1 MPQIRPRIRPLFPP
15 LFPPLLR
22 PRSRSLLRPLA
33 AAAALSLAA
42 LGALSPAHAADAGRP
57 VTLIVPFA
65 AGGGVDGMGRL
76 LAERLRA
83 DMPQGVVVENKPGAS
98 GMLGAQAVLRSAPD
112 GTTLLLGS
120 AGETAINPL
129 VFKGKMQYQP
139 DKDLVPIALIA
150 RVPNVLLANPKL
162 PVANVEQLVAYGRA
176 HPDKL
181 TYATSGVGN
190 PQHLNGE
197 LLQSLAGIKMVH
209 VPYKGASAQLVDV
222 ASGSVDLTFVSLAGA
237 LPFIQSGKVK
247 PLAVTSAKRA
257 SFAPD
262 IPAIAETA
270 GLKDYALENWFGV
283 FVAAGTPSAVQQ
295 KLADAINRALRDE
308 KFVASIRELGG
319 EVQPMSQAEFS
330 AFIKAQTGVF
340 AKVVADGHITA
351 EN

>member
-1 MPQIRPRIRPLFPP
+1 MPQIRT
-15 LFPPLLR
+15 
-22 PRSRSLLRPLA
+22 LA
-33 AAAALSLAA
+33 AVAALALAA
-42 LGALSPAHAADAGRP
+42 SSPLHAADAAAGRP
-57 VTLIVPFA
+57 ITLIVPFA

-76 LAERLRA
+76 LAERLRSE
-83 DMPQGVVVENKPGAS
+83 MPQGVVVENKPGAS
-98 GMLGAQAVLRSAPD
+98 GMLGAQAVVRSAPD
-112 GTTLLLGS
+112 GATLLLGS

-139 DKDLVPIALIA
+139 EKDLAPIALIA
-150 RVPNVLLANPKL
+150 RVPNVLVANPKL
-162 PVANVEQLVAYGRA
+162 PVANVEELVAYGRA

-222 ASGSVDLTFVSLAGA
+222 AAGSVDLTFVSLAGA
-237 LPFIQSGKVK
+237 LPFIKGGKVK
-247 PLAVTSAKRA
+247 PLAVTSAQRA

-262 IPAIAETA
+262 IPAVAEYA
-270 GLKDYALENWFGV
+270 PLKDYALENWFGV
-283 FVAAGTPSAVQQ
+283 FVPAATPAEVRQ
-295 KLADAINRALRDE
+295 KLADAIGRSLKDE

-319 EVQPMSQAEFS
+319 EVQPMSQDEFR
-330 AFIKAQTGVF
+330 AFIKAQTAVF

>member
-1 MPQIRPRIRPLFPP
+1 MPPIRT
-15 LFPPLLR
+15 
-22 PRSRSLLRPLA
+22 LA
-33 AAAALSLAA
+33 AAAALALAA
-42 LGALSPAHAADAGRP
+42 STPLHAADLPANRP
-57 VTLIVPFA
+57 ITLIVPFA

-76 LAERLRA
+76 LAERLRSEL
-83 DMPQGVVVENKPGAS
+83 PQGVVVENKPGAS
-98 GMLGAQAVLRSAPD
+98 GMLGATAVVRSAPD
-112 GTTLLLGS
+112 GATLLLGS

-129 VFKGKMQYQP
+129 VFKSKMQYQP
-139 DKDLVPIALIA
+139 EKDLAPVALIA
-150 RVPNVLLANPKL
+150 RVPNVLVANPKL

-209 VPYKGASAQLVDV
+209 VPYKGAAAQLVDV
-222 ASGSVDLTFVSLAGA
+222 AAGSVDLTFVSLAGA
-237 LPFIQSGKVK
+237 LPFIKSGKVK

-262 IPAIAETA
+262 IPALAEYA
-270 GLKDYALENWFGV
+270 PLKDYALENWFGV
-283 FVAAGTPSAVQQ
+283 FVPASTPPEVQQ
-295 KLADAINRALRDE
+295 KLATAIDRSLKDE

-319 EVQPMSQAEFS
+319 EVQPMSQDAFR
-330 AFIKAQTGVF
+330 AFIKAQTAVF
-340 AKVVADGHITA
+340 AKVVADGNITA

>member
-1 MPQIRPRIRPLFPP
+1 MPPIRT
-15 LFPPLLR
+15 
-22 PRSRSLLRPLA
+22 LA
-33 AAAALSLAA
+33 AAAALALAA
-42 LGALSPAHAADAGRP
+42 STPLQAADLPANRP
-57 VTLIVPFA
+57 ITLIVPFA

-76 LAERLRA
+76 LAERLRSEL
-83 DMPQGVVVENKPGAS
+83 PQGVVVENKPGAS
-98 GMLGAQAVLRSAPD
+98 GMLGATAVVRSAPD
-112 GTTLLLGS
+112 GATLLLGS

-129 VFKGKMQYQP
+129 VFKSKMQYQP
-139 DKDLVPIALIA
+139 EKDLAPVALIA
-150 RVPNVLLANPKL
+150 RVPNVLVANPKL

-209 VPYKGASAQLVDV
+209 VPYKGAAAQLVDV
-222 ASGSVDLTFVSLAGA
+222 AAGSVDLTFVSLAGA
-237 LPFIQSGKVK
+237 LPFIKSGKVK

-262 IPAIAETA
+262 IPALAEYA
-270 GLKDYALENWFGV
+270 PLKDYALENWFGV
-283 FVAAGTPSAVQQ
+283 FVPANTPPEVQQ
-295 KLADAINRALRDE
+295 KLAAAIDRSLKDE

-319 EVQPMSQAEFS
+319 EVQPMSQDAFR
-330 AFIKAQTGVF
+330 AFIKAQTAVF
-340 AKVVADGHITA
+340 AKVVADGNITA

>member
-1 MPQIRPRIRPLFPP
+1 MPPIRT
-15 LFPPLLR
+15 
-22 PRSRSLLRPLA
+22 LA
-33 AAAALSLAA
+33 AAAALALAA
-42 LGALSPAHAADAGRP
+42 STPIHAADLPANRP
-57 VTLIVPFA
+57 ITLIVPFA

-76 LAERLRA
+76 LAERLRSEL
-83 DMPQGVVVENKPGAS
+83 PQGVVVENKPGAS
-98 GMLGAQAVLRSAPD
+98 GMLGATAVVRSAPD
-112 GTTLLLGS
+112 GATLLLGS

-129 VFKGKMQYQP
+129 VFKSKMQYQP
-139 DKDLVPIALIA
+139 EKDLAPVALIA
-150 RVPNVLLANPKL
+150 RVPNVLVANPKL

-209 VPYKGASAQLVDV
+209 VPYKGAAAQLVDV
-222 ASGSVDLTFVSLAGA
+222 AAGSVDLTFVSLAGA
-237 LPFIQSGKVK
+237 LPFIKSGKVK

-262 IPAIAETA
+262 IPALAEYA
-270 GLKDYALENWFGV
+270 PLKDYALENWFGV
-283 FVAAGTPSAVQQ
+283 FVPASTPPEVQQ
-295 KLADAINRALRDE
+295 KLAAAIDRSLKDE

-319 EVQPMSQAEFS
+319 EVQPMSQDEFR
-330 AFIKAQTGVF
+330 AFIKAQTAVF
-340 AKVVADGHITA
+340 AKVVADGNITA

>member
-1 MPQIRPRIRPLFPP
+1 MPPTRLF
-15 LFPPLLR
+15 
-22 PRSRSLLRPLA
+22 A
-33 AAAALSLAA
+33 AAASALALSLATA
-42 LGALSPAHAADAGRP
+42 VPATSAWAADAGRP
-57 VTLIVPFA
+57 ISLIVPFA

-76 LAERLRA
+76 LAERLRSE
-83 DMPQGVVVENKPGAS
+83 MPQGVVVENKPGAS
-98 GMLGAQAVLRSAPD
+98 GMLGAQTVVRSTPD

-129 VFKGKMQYQP
+129 VFKSKMQYQP
-139 DKDLVPIALIA
+139 EQDLVPIALIA
-150 RVPNVLLANPKL
+150 RVPNVLVANPKL
-162 PVANVEQLVAYGRA
+162 PVADVKELVAYGRE

-222 ASGSVDLTFVSLAGA
+222 AAGSVDLTFVSLAGA
-237 LPFIQSGKVK
+237 LPFIKSGKVK

-262 IPAIAETA
+262 IPAVAEYA
-270 GLKDYALENWFGV
+270 PLKDYALENWFGV
-283 FVAAGTPSAVQQ
+283 FVAKGTPPEVQQ
-295 KLADAINRALRDE
+295 KLAAAIDRSLHDE

-319 EVQPMSQAEFS
+319 EVQPMSQDEFR
-330 AFIKAQTGVF
+330 AFIKAQTAVF

-351 EN
+351 DN